1 MHRHPG
7 KLAWRPQAR
16 PERLRPQG
24 KAAAGAW
31 GVAAP
36 GELRGCAGCE
46 PGARATDVAWACATR
61 ALARRGARF
70 GALSA
75 PFLRSHP
82 LPRTAGRGAVLGWK
96 GPGWGCSSPG
106 AGTFWTRSGE
116 QDKGVKRDTRSPRR
130 GIWKRAERWEERER
144 KNGQQNGGTKQ
155 GLGSWGKRETAWRTS
170 CKIVGRCPR
179 RKDWKQEESSRN
191 GEEG

>member
-36 GELRGCAGCE
+36 GELRGCVGCE
-46 PGARATDVAWACATR
+46 PGARVTDVAWACATR
-61 ALARRGARF
+61 VLARRSARF
-70 GALSA
+70 GALSV
-75 PFLRSHP
+75 PFRRSHP

-96 GPGWGCSSPG
+96 GPGWGCNSPG
-106 AGTFWTRSGE
+106 AGTFWTSSGE
-116 QDKGVKRDTRSPRR
+116 QNRGVKRDTRSPRC

-144 KNGQQNGGTKQ
+144 KKRVAKRGNKARSGE
-155 GLGSWGKRETAWRTS
+155 LGK
-170 CKIVGRCPR
+170 K
-179 RKDWKQEESSRN
+179 RN
-191 GEEG
+191 GLENKLQDSGKVS